1 MVKFNHF
8 IRFQRSSIASDCN
21 NEDDLSAYCEGSFFQ
36 STMQSSLFRTEVT
49 QAKQASWLGSIHL
62 AHKPQFS
69 LIACIALALA
79 GALVAFGAWGKVAR
93 KVRITGV
100 LVPPQGMLEL
110 SAGAAGVLSHIAIQQ
125 GQPVSA
131 GQTLFVFNTDKVSS
145 HGSTTALLDAQLSER
160 QRTLLAERQAR
171 QAQHQLRVSSLAS
184 RFRTLGLELVQSQQ
198 EQALLLRRV
207 ELSQKTWRRYQQ
219 MSTEGFVS
227 EIQSQNKQEELLD
240 LNVRQ
245 EVTQRN
251 ILALQREQDSTHSEQ
266 LSLVKQFQ
274 IELNQLDRTLA
285 SLQQEL
291 VENQS
296 RKSSSLI
303 APQPGVVSTLHVPL
317 GAFIQAGQTVAS
329 FIPQASPS
337 SETAQGLIAYLYA
350 PTRTSGFVKPGQAV
364 WMRLSAYP
372 YQKFGLSKGF
382 VTQVSGTPIAPQDL
396 PHGLGTAL
404 LASAQSSE
412 PLYRI
417 QVQLDAQHMF
427 AYNESHP
434 LKPGMTLE
442 ADVVQDI
449 RQVWQWVFEPLL
461 AIHAKTKMNL

>member
-1 MVKFNHF
+1 MSCHK
-8 IRFQRSSIASDCN
+8 
-21 NEDDLSAYCEGSFFQ
+21 
-36 STMQSSLFRTEVT
+36 
-49 QAKQASWLGSIHL
+49 KLG
-62 AHKPQFS
+62 A
-69 LIACIALALA
+69 
-79 GALVAFGAWGKVAR
+79 
-93 KVRITGV
+93 
-100 LVPPQGMLEL
+100 
-110 SAGAAGVLSHIAIQQ
+110 
-125 GQPVSA
+125 
-131 GQTLFVFNTDKVSS
+131 
-145 HGSTTALLDAQLSER
+145 
-160 QRTLLAERQAR
+160 
-171 QAQHQLRVSSLAS
+171 
-184 RFRTLGLELVQSQQ
+184 
-198 EQALLLRRV
+198 
-207 ELSQKTWRRYQQ
+207 
-219 MSTEGFVS
+219 

-274 IELNQLDRTLA
+274 IELSQLDRTLA

-382 VTQVSGTPIAPQDL
+382 ITQVSGTPIAPQDL

-417 QVQLDAQHMF
+417 QVQLEAQHMF